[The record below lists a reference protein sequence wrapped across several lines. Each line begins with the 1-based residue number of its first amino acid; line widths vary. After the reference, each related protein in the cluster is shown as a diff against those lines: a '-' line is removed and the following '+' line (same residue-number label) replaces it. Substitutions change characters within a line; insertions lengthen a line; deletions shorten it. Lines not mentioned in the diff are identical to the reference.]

1 MLLFLVDLIVL
12 LCLLAQ
18 FAIAGYFLY
27 LIYWLRELPQGA
39 GG

>member
-1 MLLFLVDLIVL
+1 MLLFLVDLIVF

-27 LIYWLRELPQGA
+27 LIYWL
-39 GG
+39 